1 MDMIFDEAK
10 REKIAQELAG
20 GLILPSNALKRI
32 EMLRIGAISDGS
44 QELLLGHGTCFGCI
58 G

>member
-20 GLILPSNALKRI
+20 GLILPSNAPKRI

-44 QELLLGHGTCFGCI
+44 QELLLGHKTCFG
-58 G
+58 